1 MILPGAINISLL
13 LVPYNED
20 KGESEDGLV
29 HETGDRDIRG
39 VPGSSAGE
47 SQGSLKNLVGRR

>member
-1 MILPGAINISLL
+1 MILPGTISISLL
-13 LVPYNED
+13 LFPYNKD

-29 HETGDRDIRG
+29 HGTGDKDIRG
-39 VPGSSAGE
+39 VPGSSACE